1 MDQWIAIN
9 TNQSEF
15 EQLKSQLDKNYVLL
29 QKIQA
34 HMVRQKTI
42 IEDLQK
48 KIKEPKKPT
57 QPIIKQPAPFPL
69 SILDLINLKNI
80 ENPNL

>member
-1 MDQWIAIN
+1 MDQWIAIT

-15 EQLKSQLDKNYVLL
+15 EKLKSQLQKNYVLL

-34 HMVRQKTI
+34 HMVRQKTM
-42 IEDLQK
+42 IEKLQK
-48 KIKEPKKPT
+48 NFEETKIKK
-57 QPIIKQPAPFPL
+57 PIIKQPAPFPL
-69 SILDLINLKNI
+69 SILDLINLQNI